1 MSEDSKDSGILGVA
15 GGVAGAAGAGY
26 LANNHL
32 GDKNYL
38 NAIRHENGTLEGMD
52 KLDKKVTDRYAKIA
66 TDTDEHITKANN
78 ELAEK
83 VTKKVK
89 AAGLDLSPEKLAE
102 MNEEQRKAQ
111 TQKINDI
118 IREEAGKPLQSLNS
132 AAARAEKFGEIKAGS
147 FEKATFIK
155 GENGLY
161 TAKLIGADGNVAH
174 EIAGIK
180 HVPEEVGV
188 ALKSGATGAEHT
200 VTDVSKFL
208 EKDNFIA
215 KNLAHAEQEAA
226 SAGRKIMGAGNTFK
240 HLGTGGKAAV
250 VGAAVVG
257 GVGVKMAFDALFG
270 SKKEGGYAAKI
281 EAERSQAASAEPAR
295 A

>member
-1 MSEDSKDSGILGVA
+1 MSEDSKNSGILGLA
-15 GGVAGAAGAGY
+15 GGAAGAAGAGY
-26 LANNHL
+26 LVNNHL

-38 NAIRHENGTLEGMD
+38 NAMRYDNGTLEGMD
-52 KLDKKVTDRYAKIA
+52 KLDKKVADRYAAIGKE
-66 TDTDEHITKANN
+66 TDEHITKANS

-83 VTKKVK
+83 INKKLESQK
-89 AAGLDLSPEKLAE
+89 LNLSEEKLAALSDTE
-102 MNEEQRKAQ
+102 RAEHLKKVQAVKDEV
-111 TQKINDI
+111 
-118 IREEAGKPLQSLNS
+118 GKPLQHLNE
-132 AAARAEKFGEIKAGS
+132 AAGKAEKLSGVKAGS
-147 FEKATFIK
+147 FEKATFVK

-174 EIAGIK
+174 EISGIK
-180 HVPEEVGV
+180 HVPEEVGT

-226 SAGRKIMGAGNTFK
+226 TAGRKVMGMGNTFK
-240 HLGTGGKAAV
+240 HLGTGGKAGV
-250 VGAAVVG
+250 VGAAIVG

-281 EAERSQAASAEPAR
+281 EAERSQAAGAEPTR